1 MKIMSKKVKFF
12 GRSIP
17 AVAIA
22 LIAIAAL
29 ASAGLLSYYGM
40 ITGTATVSQSVLVDG
55 YDITHGTI
63 TEPFSVKG
71 GETKETSHTITDQSS
86 QAALVKL
93 DSVITS
99 GPYGG
104 DGVRITYG
112 FTLSSLNST
121 TPGEEVDVLRMPVG
135 MTWSELINVS
145 YTFRMT
151 SAENKNCNNP
161 FVVLYID
168 SDNDGKVDG
177 MYSTPQTTEVTC
189 DVEATK
195 TWVKSDFFKVYGT
208 DVTGDTRILS
218 VGIDVGWQ
226 GSAETNPGAQTTKLK
241 EVKINGNLIS
251 KPGIVVVIGGTN
263 NPAPTRTLDFSI
275 IYDFALEIYPG
286 TYTIETKVIPAGPGE
301 LAYHP

>member
-1 MKIMSKKVKFF
+1 MELNKKVKIF
-12 GRSIP
+12 GKQIP
-17 AVAIA
+17 AVLLA
-22 LIAIAAL
+22 LVAMAAL

-40 ITGTATVSQSVLVDG
+40 ITGTATVEQSVLVDE

-93 DSVITS
+93 DSIVTS
-99 GPYGG
+99 GSYGG
-104 DGVRITYG
+104 GEVRITYG
-112 FTLSSLNST
+112 FTLSSLAST
-121 TPGEEVDVLRMPVG
+121 TPGEEVDVLRMPVD
-135 MTWSELINVS
+135 MTWSDLINVS
-145 YTFRMT
+145 YIFKMN

-177 MYSTPQTTEVTC
+177 MYSTPQTPGTC

-195 TWVKSDFFKVYGT
+195 TWVKSDFFKVYGNNVQ
-208 DVTGDTRILS
+208 DNTRILS
-218 VGIDVGWQ
+218 IGIDVGWQ

-251 KPGIVVVIGGTN
+251 KPGIVVVIGGTS
-263 NPAPTRTLDFSI
+263 NPVPTRTLDFSI